1 MSAGSHDDATCHV
14 TPHVDLTL
22 YTDADA
28 RAIWARAAQLQAEAD
43 AHVRRGYG
51 VPPADDAPAAPHAL
65 LAAAPAGMFLAS
77 EVRAAAREAGIEAE
91 HVTVAMAEHAAA
103 GREVALVPSDADM
116 HRFARELGTSAGS
129 VSAVALCAA
138 DRDTVVSRL
147 RAAFARRAYRCEFD
161 GSVVGDAQRG
171 EVLRFT
177 LPGHG
182 SDGWWEST
190 RESGFAYH
198 ANRIGVAVL
207 HVHVAPRGTA
217 EQPGCEVRIV
227 ADLRPGAYF
236 NAWFMR
242 WCRPAMPPLTALAG
256 WLLGGAAAEFALTSP
271 PAVIGAAIGAAL
283 GGLMVPGLRR
293 IMHWEQRTA
302 MRVLEQSL
310 DRILAATARGADGD
324 ISTVSP
330 RPIVRPLRPAD
341 DSPGATLAHAAPAL
355 G

>member
-1 MSAGSHDDATCHV
+1 MSAGPHDDATRPV

-28 RAIWARAAQLQAEAD
+28 RAVWARAAQLQAEAD
-43 AHVRRGYG
+43 ADVRRGYG
-51 VPPADDAPAAPHAL
+51 VPPADDAPSAPPAL
-65 LAAAPAGMFLAS
+65 LAAAPAGMFFAS
-77 EVRAAAREAGIEAE
+77 EVRAAAREAGIDAD

-103 GREVALVPSDADM
+103 GREAALVPSDADM
-116 HRFARELGTSAGS
+116 HRFARELGTSVGS

-147 RAAFARRAYRCEFD
+147 RAAFAGRAYRCEFD
-161 GSVVGDAQRG
+161 GSVVGDARCG

-177 LPGHG
+177 LPGYA

-198 ANRIGVAVL
+198 ANRIGVATL

-227 ADLRPGAYF
+227 ADLRPGAHF
-236 NAWFMR
+236 NARFMR
-242 WCRPAMPPLTALAG
+242 WCRPAMLPLTTLIG
-256 WLLGGAAAEFALTSP
+256 WLLPAATAQFALASP
-271 PAVIGAAIGAAL
+271 PAVMGAAIGAAL
-283 GGLMVPGLRR
+283 GGLMVPGFRR

-302 MRVLEQSL
+302 MRVLAQCF

-324 ISTVSP
+324 TTAIAP
-330 RPIVRPLRPAD
+330 RPVVRPLRPAGE
-341 DSPGATLAHAAPAL
+341 SPEATLVHVAPVL